1 MTILFIFMIVTAS
14 LEAISRIVYRFSN
27 KFPQII
33 GGIQFVEYLRGKG
46 EAFTGP
52 VESRPYSLFWNRPN
66 YSRKG
71 FQQTDSNGFRYKGYN
86 VSLAKTSKRI
96 LCYGG
101 STTYSDHILKDPK
114 ECWPH
119 LLEDALGNSGRP
131 FEVVNCGLNYGL
143 SPELLSHLIFEG
155 VHFSPDYVI
164 LHGPG
169 NDSMPIAVGD
179 ETFDYRNTRRSRN
192 LFPRFF
198 EPTILNLSGF
208 ARVVYARMLRENTP
222 VILEP
227 TDWPD
232 ARIQNERMLN
242 SDLTAFESNVETFV
256 DVCFSRGIKVI
267 LVDFVQNHVDQLE
280 LLRPG
285 MSAGMVSIVDR
296 MNNHFAEMVKKH
308 PEFILHVKL
317 NSHDFDVS
325 DFEDLCHLNKLG
337 EQKKADLIFRS
348 VFDFLAK

>member
-1 MTILFIFMIVTAS
+1 MTIFLIFGLVIAS

-46 EAFTGP
+46 QVFTGP

-71 FQQTDSNGFRYKGYN
+71 FQQTDSNGFRYKGYD
-86 VSLAKTSKRI
+86 VSLEKSSKRI

-119 LLEDALGNSGRP
+119 LLEDALRDSGKP
-131 FEVVNCGLNYGL
+131 IEVVNCGLNYGL

-169 NDSMPIAVGD
+169 NDSMPVAVGD
-179 ETFDYRNTRRSRN
+179 ETFDYRHTRRSKN

-198 EPTILNLSGF
+198 EPALLNLSGF
-208 ARVVYARMLRENTP
+208 ARVIYARMLRENTP

-227 TDWPD
+227 VSWPESQV
-232 ARIQNERMLN
+232 QNDRMLN
-242 SDLTAFESNVETFV
+242 SEITAFKSNVESFV
-256 DVCFSRGIKVI
+256 DVCVSRGIKVI
-267 LVDFVQNHVDQLE
+267 LVDFVQNHAYQLE

-285 MSAGMVSIVDR
+285 MSEGMVNIVDK
-296 MNNHFAEMVKKH
+296 MNNHFARMVEKY
-308 PEFILHVKL
+308 PESILHVRL
-317 NSHDFDVS
+317 HSHDFEVS

-348 VFDFLAK
+348 ISDFVNH